1 MKMRK
6 WAFLGLLLAVV
17 YIPVLYPAY
26 SAETGQPSN
35 KELLQKGLTIFE
47 IDQEL
52 QRIEAQETELQ
63 SQIASAENNL
73 ASAEAASRE
82 ARVHAAKVIRAYYMG
97 DRDSLWTL
105 LFAARSFSDGLATLE
120 YLQMIIRNDKL
131 ALGRHQEA
139 WKQQSQI
146 KQSLDAA
153 SASLQQAKQ
162 RYIEQRAKLMAL
174 QDEVDRQLASQEV
187 QAVSLQQQM
196 LDLNRLWYEQGLP
209 QFKTYFRELARAMQ
223 DLPEIMSG
231 KNGAIQSNKISLFDN
246 GLHST
251 FQLTDAEL
259 NDYLRSKNTM
269 FQNLTFHFLQDQV
282 IASGSHEGIEL
293 SVKGTYM
300 LATKETGGSKK
311 PYIRFRIDELQ
322 FNGFLLPDT
331 TVESLEKEI
340 DLSIYP
346 EKLAPYLQVTE
357 VKLEE
362 GKLKIIFKLLF

>member
-162 RYIEQRAKLMAL
+162 RYIEQRAKLVAL

-269 FQNLTFHFLQDQV
+269 FQNLTFHFFT
-282 IASGSHEGIEL
+282 GSSDRFRLTRRHRAFGEGHLHAGDERNRGF
-293 SVKGTYM
+293 K
-300 LATKETGGSKK
+300 KK

-362 GKLKIIFKLLF
+362 GKLKIIF